1 MKNFYLPLALAVG
14 GNVLYHLSQKSMPK
28 SVNPLFVITLAYL
41 VGILVCLLYSLVYP
55 NDKSFMDTWRES
67 NWAVY
72 AMGVGAV
79 IIEVG
84 FLLAYRAGWNISTAA
99 VACST
104 AVTLL
109 LVPIGV
115 VAFKEHL
122 SVRNVI
128 GLLLCMLGLI
138 LVTRD

>member
-14 GNVLYHLSQKSMPK
+14 GNLLYHLAQKSMPK
-28 SVNPLFVITLAYL
+28 TANPLFAIILAYF
-41 VGILVCLLYSLVYP
+41 VGIAACVLYSLVYP
-55 NDKSFMDTWRES
+55 SERSFVETARES

-72 AMGVGAV
+72 AMGLGAAV
-79 IIEVG
+79 IEVG

-109 LVPIGV
+109 LIPIGV
-115 VAFKEHL
+115 LAFREQL
-122 SVRNVI
+122 SVRNVV
-128 GLLLCMLGLI
+128 GLLLCMLGLV
-138 LVTRD
+138 LVAKK

>member
-14 GNVLYHLSQKSMPK
+14 GNLLYHLSQKSMPK
-28 SVNPLFVITLAYL
+28 AANPLYVITVAYL
-41 VGILVCLLYSLVYP
+41 VGIVLCVLAAFVYP
-55 NDKSFMDTWRES
+55 NEKTFMATLRES

-79 IIEVG
+79 IIELG

-104 AVTLL
+104 AVTLML
-109 LVPIGV
+109 IPIGLI
-115 VAFKEHL
+115 AYKEHL
-122 SVRNVI
+122 SLRNIV
-128 GLLLCMLGLI
+128 GLLFCMLGLV
-138 LVTRD
+138 LVAKK

>member
-1 MKNFYLPLALAVG
+1 MKNFYLPFALAVG

-28 SVNPLFVITLAYL
+28 AANPLYVVTIAYL
-41 VGILVCLLYSLVYP
+41 VGIVLCLIYSAIYP
-55 NDKSFMDTWRES
+55 NERSFMETLRES

-79 IIEVG
+79 VIEVG

-104 AVTLL
+104 AVTLM
-109 LVPIGV
+109 LVPIGLI
-115 VAFKEHL
+115 AYKEHL
-122 SVRNVI
+122 SLRNVV
-128 GLLLCMLGLI
+128 GLLFCLIGLI
-138 LVTRD
+138 LVAKK

>member
-1 MKNFYLPLALAVG
+1 MKNFYFPLALAVG
-14 GNVLYHLSQKSMPK
+14 GNLLYHLAQKSMPK
-28 SVNPLFVITLAYL
+28 AANPIYIITIAYL
-41 VGILVCLLYSLVYP
+41 VGIFACVLYSFAYP
-55 NDKSFMDTWRES
+55 SERTFLDTVRES

-72 AMGVGAV
+72 AMGLGAA

-109 LVPIGV
+109 LIPIGV
-115 VAFKEHL
+115 IAFKEHL
-122 SVRNVI
+122 SVRNVV
-128 GLLLCMLGLI
+128 GLLLCMVGLV
-138 LVTRD
+138 LVAKK

>member
-1 MKNFYLPLALAVG
+1 MKNFYFPLALAVG
-14 GNVLYHLSQKSMPK
+14 GNLLYHLSQKSMPK
-28 SVNPLFVITLAYL
+28 AVNPLFVITIAYV
-41 VGILVCLLYSLVYP
+41 VGIIACLLYSLAYP
-55 NDKSFMDTWRES
+55 NDKSFMDTLRES

-79 IIEVG
+79 VIEVG

-104 AVTLL
+104 AVTLVL
-109 LVPIGV
+109 IPIGV
-115 VAFKEHL
+115 LVFKEHL
-122 SVRNVI
+122 SVRNVV

-138 LVTRD
+138 LVAKK

>member
-1 MKNFYLPLALAVG
+1 MKNFYLPLVLAVG
-14 GNVLYHLSQKSMPK
+14 GNLLYHLSQKSLPK
-28 SVNPLFVITLAYL
+28 AANPLFMITIAYI
-41 VGILVCLLYSLVYP
+41 VGIVVCVLYAVAYP
-55 NDKSFMDTWRES
+55 NEKSFLDTVRES

-72 AMGVGAV
+72 GMGLGAAV
-79 IIEVG
+79 IEVG

-99 VACST
+99 VVCST

-122 SVRNVI
+122 SVRNVV
-128 GLLLCMLGLI
+128 GLLLCMIGLA
-138 LVTRD
+138 LVAKK

>member
-28 SVNPLFVITLAYL
+28 TVNPLFVITIAYL
-41 VGILVCLLYSLVYP
+41 VGILVCVLYSLVYP
-55 NDKSFMDTWRES
+55 NDKSFMETLRES

-72 AMGVGAV
+72 AMGIGAV
-79 IIEVG
+79 IVEVG
-84 FLLAYRAGWNISTAA
+84 FLLAYRAGWNISTAT

-104 AVTLL
+104 AVTLIL
-109 LVPIGV
+109 IPIGV
-115 VAFKEHL
+115 IAFKEHL

-128 GLLLCMLGLI
+128 GLLFCMLGLI
-138 LVTRD
+138 LVTRK

>member
-1 MKNFYLPLALAVG
+1 MKNFYFPLALAVG
-14 GNVLYHLSQKSMPK
+14 GNLLYHLAQKSMPK
-28 SVNPLFVITLAYL
+28 SANPIYIITIAYL
-41 VGILVCLLYSLVYP
+41 VGIFACVLYSFAYP
-55 NDKSFMDTWRES
+55 SERSFLDTVRES

-72 AMGVGAV
+72 AMGLGAA

-109 LVPIGV
+109 LIPIGV
-115 VAFKEHL
+115 LAFKEQL
-122 SVRNVI
+122 SVRNVV
-128 GLLLCMLGLI
+128 GLLLCMVGLV
-138 LVTRD
+138 LVAKK